1 MNEEKNFLRSQS
13 FLFSALKLLSE
24 AVDAKDQYTKGHS
37 IRVKLYSLL
46 IGEKIKLDKKNMTIL
61 SFASEL
67 HDIGKIKII
76 DEILKKPG
84 TLTADERLEI
94 YRHPIYSIEIIGDI
108 PFLEEVKNVIMSHH
122 EFYDG
127 SGYPL
132 SISGEKIPLLSRIIT
147 VADVFDAMT
156 SKRVYRRRSYSD
168 KETLNFLK
176 RNAGKLF
183 DKKVVDAF
191 ISCYNEG
198 QIFFARGEYYMAIQ
212 RFEDS
217 LKEYK
222 KAIEK
227 LKEREK
233 IYLAYLRISEI
244 YNRWRDFD
252 NAIFYLKKGLKKD
265 NPYLKNYY
273 VELSSSYYYQ
283 DNMEMMNKYV
293 EKAINEELPFDQYL
307 RTIKHKIIYL
317 HRKGNPQEAL
327 ELYRMLE
334 QKMLDYQINLEKR
347 IIKFESLGE
356 ETIENFKI
364 EVERSHI
371 YDYVA
376 RIMKDL
382 GYLNE
387 AEMLFEKSIEIK
399 TLHGDFLGKAL
410 SLGGLIDIYMILKDY
425 KKAKD
430 VALEALTISRLI
442 KNTIGIIL
450 INIKLLEI
458 YSHLKDKENAKKC
471 LTNLQ
476 FRIKK
481 IESLNYEYRF
491 FYVKGIYFYEFGEID
506 KAIENFKFVFKLTKN
521 KVWKAFAHNY
531 LGLCYFNI
539 DKKLAIK
546 HFQSALKIF
555 EEFSMKYISAN
566 IEDLIETLK
575 KGNYD

>member
-37 IRVKLYSLL
+37 VRVKLYSLF
-46 IGEKIKLDKKNMTIL
+46 IAEKLRLDKRNITIL

-84 TLTADERLEI
+84 TLSSDEKLEI

-132 SISGEKIPLLSRIIT
+132 SLSGDNIPILSRIIT

-156 SKRVYRRRSYSD
+156 SKRIYRKRSYSD
-168 KETLNFLK
+168 REAVNFLK
-176 RNAGKLF
+176 RNSGKLF

-191 ISCYNEG
+191 EECYNNGE
-198 QIFFARGEYYMAIQ
+198 IFFARGEYYLDIQ
-212 RFEDS
+212 RLEEA

-222 KAIEK
+222 KSLQK
-227 LKEREK
+227 LKEKEK
-233 IYLAYLRISEI
+233 TYLVYLKIAEI

-252 NAIFYLKKGLKKD
+252 NAIIYLKKGLKKE

-273 VELSSSYYYQ
+273 VEISSSYYYK
-283 DNMEMMNKYV
+283 DDIEKMNIFV
-293 EKAINEELPFDQYL
+293 EKAIKEELSFDQYL
-307 RTIKHKIIYL
+307 RTIKHRIIYL

-327 ELYRMLE
+327 ELYRTLE
-334 QKMLDYQINLEKR
+334 QKMVEHQIELEKR
-347 IIKFESLGE
+347 TIKFDSLGE
-356 ETIENFKI
+356 ETRENFKV

-399 TLHGDFLGKAL
+399 TLNGDFLGKAL
-410 SLGGLIDIYMILKDY
+410 SLGGLIDIHMILKDY
-425 KKAKD
+425 KKARD
-430 VALEALTISRLI
+430 VSLEALTISRLI
-442 KNTIGIIL
+442 KNIVGIIL

-458 YSHLKDKENAKKC
+458 YSHMKDKESAKKC
-471 LTNLQ
+471 LVNLQ
-476 FRIKK
+476 FRIRK
-481 IESLNYEYRF
+481 IKNLNYEPRF
-491 FYVKGIYFYEFGEID
+491 LYAKGIYYYEFGEIE
-506 KAIENFKFVFKLTKN
+506 KAIESFKMVLKITKN
-521 KVWKAFAHNY
+521 KIWLGFANNY
-531 LGLCYFNI
+531 LGLCYAGI
-539 DKKLAIK
+539 DKKIAIK
-546 HFQSALKIF
+546 YFKSALKVF
-555 EEFSMKYISAN
+555 DKFSMRYISAN

-575 KGNYD
+575 RRKND